1 MPAVLFEGGTFR
13 PVFSCGVMDAL
24 LDEDIMFPYCI
35 GVSAGSADAAS
46 YISRQRGRNIE
57 VLEKYRNDK
66 RYMGKRNL
74 LKERSMFGVQ
84 FAFRDIPNIHV
95 PFDMETFRKYD
106 GQFIAVTTDAQT
118 GHVQYFTQKDIDKD
132 FEVFHGTCAL
142 PGIIPPA
149 VIRGR
154 EYFDG
159 GLADPIPIDKV
170 LSDGNEKVLV
180 VLTRP
185 KGYIKACRRSD
196 ILIARSIEKK
206 YPAIARALVNRP
218 KVLLL
223 DEPLAALDYK
233 LRKDMQNELKNIQKA
248 LGITFV
254 FVTHDQEEALS
265 MSDTVVVMN
274 EGKVQQIG
282 SPIDIYNEPKNAFVA
297 DFIGESNI
305 LDGTMK
311 ADYRAY
317 FSGREF
323 KCLDAG
329 FGVNE
334 PVDIV
339 VRPEDVDIVKKG
351 EGMLDGIVT
360 SVTFRGVHF
369 EIIVDIGGFKWMIQ
383 TTDEHKPG
391 EEVGLFIEPDAIH
404 VMKKS
409 KYSGKFGDY
418 SSYSDELD
426 TLNQLPEDEDDE

>member
-1 MPAVLFEGGTFR
+1 MAGMPAVLFEGGTFR

-95 PFDMETFRKYD
+95 PFDMETFQKYD

-118 GHVQYFTQKDIDKD
+118 GHVQYFTQKDIDRD

-206 YPAIARALVNRP
+206 YPAIARALVNRYKKYNRSVKLCEELEKQGRAVLLRP
-218 KVLLL
+218 ETPLKSLEKDVKVLRQSWQAGYDQAMKHM
-223 DEPLAALDYK
+223 DE
-233 LRKDMQNELKNIQKA
+233 IKA
-248 LGITFV
+248 LF
-254 FVTHDQEEALS
+254 H
-265 MSDTVVVMN
+265 
-274 EGKVQQIG
+274 
-282 SPIDIYNEPKNAFVA
+282 
-297 DFIGESNI
+297 
-305 LDGTMK
+305 
-311 ADYRAY
+311 
-317 FSGREF
+317 
-323 KCLDAG
+323 
-329 FGVNE
+329 
-334 PVDIV
+334 
-339 VRPEDVDIVKKG
+339 
-351 EGMLDGIVT
+351 
-360 SVTFRGVHF
+360 
-369 EIIVDIGGFKWMIQ
+369 
-383 TTDEHKPG
+383 
-391 EEVGLFIEPDAIH
+391 
-404 VMKKS
+404 
-409 KYSGKFGDY
+409 
-418 SSYSDELD
+418 
-426 TLNQLPEDEDDE
+426 